1 MCLLDDDFGR
11 TSLGINNSL
20 SLKRSGPFPDSSS
33 SPTLIPAY
41 SLEGLSSRSSSIR
54 NLSTRAIFIIPSKN
68 DPRRLRLRVEI
79 ILMFIDNYNFVNL
92 GKEMFVFGLLPK
104 EEQRHG
110 WQMIII
116 IKVIY
121 LRKYLSSLIW
131 Q

>member
-41 SLEGLSSRSSSIR
+41 ALEGLSSRSSSIR

-92 GKEMFVFGLLPK
+92 GKEMFVFGLFLK